1 MQTIYQIARKSGSP
15 TESFQ
20 NMGKILANESI
31 TGGRKY
37 ARYALSMLNTIPRI
51 INKGFSDVSENI
63 LATQKEL
70 YEDTLID
77 ALIDPKKALELSEYL
92 NAVKPFTYLMSQ
104 TFLRSGDAG
113 LEALA
118 NSTEGGIDE
127 RNADIKDEID
137 AFKGKQIEEEY
148 RQQQENKS
156 INNQIDSVNPDTTS
170 SLMNVPAFPTQPDIN
185 TAMSPTVLPNPQD
198 RELAM
203 RRSGLAGLV

>member
-1 MQTIYQIARKSGSP
+1 
-15 TESFQ
+15 
-20 NMGKILANESI
+20 
-31 TGGRKY
+31 
-37 ARYALSMLNTIPRI
+37 
-51 INKGFSDVSENI
+51 
-63 LATQKEL
+63 
-70 YEDTLID
+70 
-77 ALIDPKKALELSEYL
+77 
-92 NAVKPFTYLMSQ
+92 MSQ

-203 RRSGLAGLV
+203 RKSGLAGLV